1 MKFAPGQTLLDAF
14 EVVEAVVSHGQ
25 KETYHGRDLAD
36 GSSVVLRIFV
46 NPEEEG
52 LKERF
57 NTDVLKLARVNDD
70 NTVAVRHF
78 GFIDGVMPCLVLSET
93 IGPTL
98 TDYIKEKGPLDWPH
112 AISLV
117 GRVLD
122 GLGALHAQGLFH
134 RDVCPNA
141 IQLIHGDKTMP
152 LITDF
157 GVGQKESPYETKLQH
172 GWVAGDPGFMSPEQ
186 LYGLALDERSDVYSA
201 ALVLYSCVSGQSMAV
216 KSARDALEQRVMN
229 RLPALSGPDHKMK
242 VPVVL
247 RDLLTGALEP
257 DPAKRPQ
264 SAWDFGENLRDLARS
279 TGHAS
284 TTRSLRRQN
293 RSSKRVSV
301 TSSRPAK
308 GWRPPN
314 WAQSRNTEG
323 EPQKRPVSAR
333 IKTIGPDD
341 ILSSTPAGAVSRPS
355 VEAPPLPPL
364 PSEDFTELLDAD
376 IVSVKVAEEF
386 DADIISEELMGGAP
400 AETHAPEAFQIMEP
414 EAEAEA
420 LFELDDE
427 QEIDEFVVPPSV
439 LAATE
444 PTQPPSP
451 LPPPAMPPEEVTP
464 PAAAPTPETNNQ
476 EFSEQNPAYAYSV
489 RNENER
495 AHAVIVARI
504 PMKKL
509 RLPSEIRWLREQIGQ
524 NSHALTVGQNMW
536 VGTIITDSKEEAE
549 ELAGQAKTMMA
560 ERYGADFRAE
570 WTPVA
575 EDFEVNSGNV
585 LPSVVE
591 GLIHYLSHG

>member
-14 EVVEAVVSHGQ
+14 EIVEAIAAQGP
-25 KETYHGRDLAD
+25 KETYHGRDLSD
-36 GSSVVLRIFV
+36 GSSVVLRIFA
-46 NPEEEG
+46 NSEEEG
-52 LKERF
+52 LQERF
-57 NTDVLKLARVNDD
+57 NTDALKLARVNDD

-78 GFIDGVMPCLVLSET
+78 GLIDGLQPCLVLSET

-98 TDYIKEKGPLDWPH
+98 TNYLKEQGPLDWPH
-112 AISLV
+112 AITLV

-141 IQLIHGDKTMP
+141 IQLVHGDKTMP

-157 GVGQKESPYETKLQH
+157 GVGQKESPYETKIAH

-229 RLPALSGPDHKMK
+229 RLAALTGPAHKMK
-242 VPVVL
+242 VPMAL
-247 RDLLTGALEP
+247 KDLLSGALEP
-257 DPAKRPQ
+257 DPARRPQ
-264 SAWDFGENLRDLARS
+264 SAADFAKKLRDLARS
-279 TGHAS
+279 AGHSGPA
-284 TTRSLRRQN
+284 RSVRRQN
-293 RSSKRVSV
+293 RSSKRVNV

-314 WAQSRNTEG
+314 WAQSQNTEG
-323 EPQKRPVSAR
+323 DPKKRPVSAR
-333 IKTIGPDD
+333 LQTIAPDD
-341 ILSSTPAGAVSRPS
+341 ILSATSAEAAPDHSAAAPAP
-355 VEAPPLPPL
+355 PPL

-376 IVSVKVAEEF
+376 IVSVEVAEEF
-386 DADIISEELMGGAP
+386 DADIISEEVLGG
-400 AETHAPEAFQIMEP
+400 THAAPPHLQEALEVIEP
-414 EAEAEA
+414 DIGSEP

-427 QEIDEFVVPPSV
+427 QDDGEFVIPVSV
-439 LAATE
+439 LAVSDDLQPSSTRPLAADEAAE
-444 PTQPPSP
+444 PPGNAVLEQHQQQDSVEQYPSF
-451 LPPPAMPPEEVTP
+451 T
-464 PAAAPTPETNNQ
+464 
-476 EFSEQNPAYAYSV
+476 YS
-489 RNENER
+489 RSNENER

-504 PMKKL
+504 PIKKL

-524 NSHALTVGQNMW
+524 SSYALTVGQTMW
-536 VGTIITDSKEEAE
+536 VGTIVSATKEEAA
-549 ELAGQAKTMMA
+549 ELAGNAKVLMT
-560 ERYGADFRAE
+560 ERYGGDFRAE